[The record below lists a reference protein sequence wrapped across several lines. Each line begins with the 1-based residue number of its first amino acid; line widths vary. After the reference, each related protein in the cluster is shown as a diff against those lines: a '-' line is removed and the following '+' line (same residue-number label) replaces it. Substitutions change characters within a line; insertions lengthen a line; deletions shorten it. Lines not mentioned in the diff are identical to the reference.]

1 MRKRGTEPDDR
12 DGRKR
17 VLITRVSGE
26 GRWLFTRRRSRL
38 AAALIW
44 AGVFVGALC
53 AIGSIGAGG
62 ALIAPLTVGCAAVVA
77 AVLAWGLVLRMVG
90 NRT

>member
-12 DGRKR
+12 NGKR

-26 GRWLFTRRRSRL
+26 GRRLFTRRRSRL

-44 AGVFVGALC
+44 AGVVLGALC
-53 AIGSIGAGG
+53 FIGSIGSGG
-62 ALIAPLTVGCAAVVA
+62 ALIAPLTFGCAAVVA
-77 AVLAWGLVLRMVG
+77 VVLVWGLVLRIVG
-90 NRT
+90 HRT